1 MTLGHYSEL
10 YLDYMKKFKNESLL
24 IQSHLGSFLSHGGL
38 LLSYGGSAW
47 SLKKANTGAMEGD
60 PGAVKGNPGAVDATL
75 SFEPWRLILDC

>member
-10 YLDYMKKFKNESLL
+10 YLDYMKKFKNESSLL
-24 IQSHLGSFLSHGGL
+24 QSHLGSFLSHRGL

-47 SLKKANTGAMEGD
+47 PLKKANTGAMEGD
-60 PGAVKGNPGAVDATL
+60 PGAVKRNPGAEDATV